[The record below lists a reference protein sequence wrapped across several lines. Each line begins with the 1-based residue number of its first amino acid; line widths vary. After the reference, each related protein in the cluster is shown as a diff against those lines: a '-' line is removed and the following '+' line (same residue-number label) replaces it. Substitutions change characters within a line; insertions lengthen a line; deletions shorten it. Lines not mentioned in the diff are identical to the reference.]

1 MQPQTGP
8 IAILAGS
15 GQFPVLLAETLR
27 RAGRACRILAIRGFA
42 DAALRQKADATVD
55 LLDVKRVLACLR
67 EWNPGAVALAGGVRR
82 PRPSAVLSAF
92 SLLRNRRELMEL
104 MFSLLRNRREL
115 MELMGRGDDRLLRG
129 VIELLEEQGHR
140 VVGVH
145 DLAPEL
151 LAAAGIQGVHRPFP
165 EDERTIAIGMKLLG
179 DLSRYDVGQAAVLDD
194 ARVLAIEG
202 PEGTDR
208 MLARVRS
215 LRRSWR
221 FARVAAAGVLVKAPK
236 HGQDLRV
243 DLPAIGPL
251 TAKRA
256 AKAGLRGIA
265 IASGATLI
273 LDREETVRAADRL
286 GLFLV
291 GIEPDAGPVA

>member
-15 GQFPVLLAETLR
+15 GQFPVLLADTLR

-55 LLDVKRVLACLR
+55 LLDVKRSLACLH
-67 EWNPGAVALAGGVRR
+67 EWNPSAVALAGGVQR

-92 SLLRNRRELMEL
+92 SLWRNRREL
-104 MFSLLRNRREL
+104 R
-115 MELMGRGDDRLLRG
+115 ELMGRGDDRLLRG
-129 VIELLEEQGHR
+129 VIELLEEHGHR

-145 DLAPEL
+145 DLAPQL
-151 LAAAGIQGVHRPFP
+151 LASAGVHGVHRPSP
-165 EDERTIAIGMKLLG
+165 EDERTIAVGMNLLR
-179 DLSRYDVGQAAVLDD
+179 DISRYDVGQGAVLVDE
-194 ARVLAIEG
+194 RVLAIEG

-215 LRRSWR
+215 LRRSWS
-221 FARVAAAGVLVKAPK
+221 FARGPAAGVLVKSPK
-236 HGQDLRV
+236 KGQDLRV

-251 TAKRA
+251 TARRA
-256 AKAGLRGIA
+256 AQAGLRGIA

-273 LDREETVRAADRL
+273 LDRDETVRAADRL

-291 GIEPDAGPVA
+291 GVDPHAGPLVA

>member
-82 PRPSAVLSAF
+82 PRPSAVLSA
-92 SLLRNRRELMEL
+92 
-104 MFSLLRNRREL
+104 FSLLRNRREL

>member
-1 MQPQTGP
+1 MQPHTGP

-55 LLDVKRVLACLR
+55 LLDVKRALACLQ
-67 EWNPGAVALAGGVRR
+67 EWKPSAVALAGGVRR
-82 PRPSAVLSAF
+82 PQPSAVLSAF
-92 SLLRNRRELMEL
+92 SLLRNRRELMD
-104 MFSLLRNRREL
+104 
-115 MELMGRGDDRLLRG
+115 LMGRGDDRLLRG
-129 VIELLEEQGHR
+129 VIELLEEHGHR

-145 DLAPEL
+145 DLAPQL
-151 LAAAGIQGVHRPFP
+151 LASPGVQGVHRPSP
-165 EDERTIAIGMKLLG
+165 QDERTIALGMGLLR
-179 DLSRYDVGQAAVLDD
+179 DISPYDVGQGAVLADE
-194 ARVLAIEG
+194 RVLAVEG

-221 FARVAAAGVLVKAPK
+221 LARPPAAGVLVKSPK
-236 HGQDLRV
+236 QDQDLRV
-243 DLPAIGPL
+243 DLPAIGPR

-265 IASGATLI
+265 VVSGATLI
-273 LDREETVRAADRL
+273 LDRDETVTAADRL

-291 GIEPDAGPVA
+291 GVEPQAGPGLA

>member
-1 MQPQTGP
+1 MHPQTGP

-82 PRPSAVLSAF
+82 PRPSAVLSA
-92 SLLRNRRELMEL
+92 
-104 MFSLLRNRREL
+104 FSLLRNRREL